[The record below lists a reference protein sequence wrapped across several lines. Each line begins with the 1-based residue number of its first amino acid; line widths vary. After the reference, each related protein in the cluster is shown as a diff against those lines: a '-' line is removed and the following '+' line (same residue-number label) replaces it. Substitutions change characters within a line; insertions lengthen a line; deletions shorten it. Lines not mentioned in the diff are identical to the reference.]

1 MNDKLNEYVDGV
13 FAPYEGTKSVSDS
26 SDLQGSDFAG
36 VTVRDGRFET
46 SALRGATLR
55 DVSFRASSRKLRNVI
70 RTVNFDG
77 ARMDKLTYA
86 GLKALGAELSAVTVG

>member
-1 MNDKLNEYVDGV
+1 LRSVKFERAAVEGV
-13 FAPYEGTKSVSDS
+13 S
-26 SDLQGSDFAG
+26 
-36 VTVRDGRFET
+36 
-46 SALRGATLR
+46 LRGATLR
-55 DVSFRASSRKLRNVI
+55 DVSFHATSRKIRNAI